1 MTQDPILDP
10 VGIVVWSIDVGIYD
24 LMYSAWGWTVAEIV
38 HFTGLCLLIGTV
50 GMFDLRMIGLVK
62 GLSMAALHKLVPYGV
77 LGFVLSASSGF
88 MFVVSTPDQYLYNPA
103 WQTKMVLLALAGLNM
118 ALFYA
123 VAAKRVYTLGP
134 DEAPHLASGLFAVP
148 MSRKFAGSPP
158 ANLMPSI
165 VAIARPAPL
174 TMQPMSPSSAT

>member
-1 MTQDPILDP
+1 MVTHDPILDP

-77 LGFVLSASSGF
+77 LGFVLSATSGF

-134 DEAPHLASGLFAVP
+134 DEAPPLAARVFAAV
-148 MSRKFAGSPP
+148 SLLSWFGVIAAGRVITAFRPP
-158 ANLMPSI
+158 SFFWCAWCS
-165 VAIARPAPL
+165 
-174 TMQPMSPSSAT
+174 